1 MMASRQHQRLWM
13 VGGAFAIAAALGLL
27 WYERHSR
34 RGRRRRGVGDPPGSR
49 DLVLVDDDDDGLD
62 EPDDELRQVFD
73 EAASLARSTIP
84 GGALDRRDQLML
96 YGLYKQSTEGD
107 RKEGG
112 APSNLNVVAYAK
124 YDAWGKFKGL
134 PKQFAMRKYCEV
146 VYHFCNGGE
155 SAYSKGADGND
166 DDVVYDD
173 GNQDELDADGCP
185 IDVKGGDNSS
195 GGMVTCMG
203 IRPSTLSGNL
213 EGGESLVDHRS
224 DGASFSAP
232 GARLRSA
239 AMSNDVDTL
248 REVVGACDIDDADE
262 DGQTALHYAAD
273 RGSLDCLKILVE
285 AGANVNAVD
294 RDGIGVLQT
303 ALCAGLDVESV
314 RLLLE
319 AGADPDTCDDDGDSP
334 RAWVSE
340 EGIPALL
347 ELFGRYERR

>member
-1 MMASRQHQRLWM
+1 MHL
-13 VGGAFAIAAALGLL
+13 
-27 WYERHSR
+27 
-34 RGRRRRGVGDPPGSR
+34 P
-49 DLVLVDDDDDGLD
+49 
-62 EPDDELRQVFD
+62 
-73 EAASLARSTIP
+73 RS
-84 GGALDRRDQLML
+84 
-96 YGLYKQSTEGD
+96 
-107 RKEGG
+107 
-112 APSNLNVVAYAK
+112 
-124 YDAWGKFKGL
+124 
-134 PKQFAMRKYCEV
+134 PKLKYCEV

-173 GNQDELDADGCP
+173 ANQDEIDADGCP
-185 IDVKGGDNSS
+185 IDEKGGDSSS

-232 GARLRSA
+232 GTRLRRA
-239 AMSNDVDTL
+239 AMSNDVDAL
-248 REVVGACDIDDADE
+248 RGVVGACDIDDPDE

-273 RGSLDCLKILVE
+273 RGSPDCLKILVE

-319 AGADPDTCDDDGDSP
+319 AGADPDACDDDGDSP

-347 ELFGRYERR
+347 ELFGRYERRGIS